1 MATGSK
7 PHHRKFP
14 REIARFLQL
23 EGGQYGTV
31 DLVAL
36 TAHILELQT
45 GSDFVQFTREQA
57 ADLRDALQKFLD
69 LGEHEPAGEQEAVE
83 VVAEVIERNQAGRR
97 RRARASAG

>member
-14 REIARFLQL
+14 REIARFFQL

-36 TAHILELQT
+36 TAHVLELQT

-57 ADLRDALQKFLD
+57 ADLRDALQRFLE
-69 LGEHEPAGEQEAVE
+69 LGEHEPGEQEAVE